1 MAVNSLI
8 SDAENYLWDAK
19 EYAKHS
25 QNQYEWALELIPKL
39 KLKGNEVLLDIGCGD
54 GKVSAT
60 LASYLPNGRVV
71 GIDSSE
77 EMDLASL
84 YPGWFP
90 KHRRVRSNSEL
101 SRMTRFPLPS

>member
-77 EMDLASL
+77 EMVSQART
-84 YPGWFP
+84 PWCT
-90 KHRRVRSNSEL
+90 
-101 SRMTRFPLPS
+101 TRIMH